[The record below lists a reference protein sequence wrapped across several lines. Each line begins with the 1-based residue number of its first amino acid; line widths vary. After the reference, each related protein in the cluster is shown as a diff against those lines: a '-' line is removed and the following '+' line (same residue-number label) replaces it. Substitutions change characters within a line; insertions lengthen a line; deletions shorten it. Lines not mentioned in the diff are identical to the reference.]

1 MLIRS
6 ISGIRGITDTH
17 LTEKVVREHVLGAH
31 RIFGDGAIVVGR
43 DSRPS
48 GTMFTNI
55 LIDQLVKLGRN
66 VIFCDIVPTPTV
78 QFMVEQTD
86 AGGGIIIT
94 ASHNPE
100 EWNGLKFV
108 RADGTF
114 FLPEENQKLFDLVD
128 NGIEIETSEQRG
140 IVMEDKNAIQKHIIK
155 NVSLSFVDVKS
166 IRERNFKVVIDA
178 INGAGSTAVPAM
190 LEALGCQVIPINC
203 EPTGDFV
210 HGTEP
215 LPKNLTELCETV
227 VSEKADIGFAV
238 DPDADRL
245 AIVNENGDPIG
256 EEYTLVLATEGYINS
271 TQSKETFVT
280 NLSTTM
286 ALDKLAEKHGC
297 KVERSAVGEI
307 NVVQKMLEISSKL
320 GGEGNGGVILKEA
333 HLGRDS
339 LVGVTMLLNRLTQ
352 SNEPLSKIMESVPH
366 FEMIKDKLE
375 LKSQNVCAPDPTS
388 IFDKAKA
395 LFKDAQVNNVDGLKF
410 IWDDKWLHLRG
421 SNTEPIIRIY
431 AEATN
436 AHEAKE
442 LVNLLKSNL

>member
-17 LTEKVVREHVLGAH
+17 LTEQVVRDHAAAAH
-31 RIFGDGAIVVGR
+31 QIFDKGAIVVGR

-48 GTMFTNI
+48 GAMLANI
-55 LIDQLVKLGRN
+55 LIDELVKLGRN
-66 VIFCDIVPTPTV
+66 VIFSDIVPTPTV
-78 QFMVEQTD
+78 QYMVEQTD

-108 RADGTF
+108 RSDGTF
-114 FLPEENQKLFDLVD
+114 FLTEENERMFDLVD
-128 NGIEIETSEQRG
+128 NGIKKSKSANRG

-155 NVSLSFVDVKS
+155 NVSLSFVDTKN
-166 IRERNFKVVIDA
+166 IRERNFKVAIDA

-190 LEALGCQVIPINC
+190 LEALGCEVIPINC

-227 VSEKADIGFAV
+227 ISEKADIGVAV

-245 AIVNENGDPIG
+245 AVVNEKGEPIG
-256 EEYTLVLATEGYINS
+256 EEYTLVLAVEGYINS
-271 TQSKETFVT
+271 TQAKEIFVT

-307 NVVQKMLEISSKL
+307 NVVQKMIEINCNL

-339 LVGVTMLLNRLTQ
+339 LVGVTMLLNRLSQ
-352 SNEPLSKIMESVPH
+352 SNDPLSEIMESIPR
-366 FEMIKDKLE
+366 FEIVKDKIE
-375 LKSQNVCAPDPTS
+375 LKSQNVCAPDPTA
-388 IFDKAKA
+388 IFDKAKT
-395 LFKDAQVNNVDGLKF
+395 LFHDAEVNNIDGLKF
-410 IWDDKWLHLRG
+410 IWDDKWLHLRA

-431 AEATN
+431 AEAATEQ
-436 AHEAKE
+436 EALDLIKI
-442 LVNLLKSNL
+442 LKSKL